1 MADADT
7 TMEFVKFLALA
18 SILTLIASIFAINA
32 ASKRRET
39 RDIIDREHEG
49 F

>member
-7 TMEFVKFLALA
+7 TMELVKFLALA
-18 SILTLIASIFAINA
+18 CILALIASIFAINA
-32 ASKRRET
+32 ASKRR
-39 RDIIDREHEG
+39 DDHEG